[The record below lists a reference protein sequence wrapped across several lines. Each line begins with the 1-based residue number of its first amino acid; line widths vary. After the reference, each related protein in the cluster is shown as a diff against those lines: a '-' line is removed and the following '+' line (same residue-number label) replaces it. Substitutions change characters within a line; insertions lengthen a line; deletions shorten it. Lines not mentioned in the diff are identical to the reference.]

1 MPDPTPT
8 PWRFQR
14 RHYDNGAKSQG
25 CALGHPYFEPVF
37 LVGLS
42 HAGSTGK
49 MNLNFHSLASALG
62 IFLARAPK
70 KGATQAVERARSSP
84 VFSG

>member
-1 MPDPTPT
+1 
-8 PWRFQR
+8 
-14 RHYDNGAKSQG
+14 
-25 CALGHPYFEPVF
+25 LGHPYFEPVF